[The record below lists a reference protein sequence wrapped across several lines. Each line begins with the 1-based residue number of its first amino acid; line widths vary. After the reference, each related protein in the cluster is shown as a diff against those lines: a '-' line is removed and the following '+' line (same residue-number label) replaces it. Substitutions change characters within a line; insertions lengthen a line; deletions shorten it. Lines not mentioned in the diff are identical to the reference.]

1 MSSREGVRALGARLS
16 ASAPK
21 VTERVRLAYD
31 APNQCIVHGDLKTA
45 NILFATEWQASAL
58 EKSDSGVCLIDFQWT
73 GVGLAA
79 QDLLYLFVSSAQ
91 LEILESPEEVQRLLS
106 YYLELAGDFSKSR
119 GKSIDYSVEMLER
132 DMDLVLL
139 EYARTVFGYQLK
151 GKGPEWVEGGA
162 ATLGRCA
169 HNRHA
174 GHLRWLV
181 EKVEKTLTRLE
192 AGDLD

>member
-1 MSSREGVRALGARLS
+1 MGARLS
-16 ASAPK
+16 ASEPK
-21 VTERVRLAYD
+21 VTELIRLGYD
-31 APNQCIVHGDLKTA
+31 ARNQCIVHGDLKTA
-45 NILFATEWQASAL
+45 NILFANDWEASEL
-58 EKSDSGVCLIDFQWT
+58 EKGGSGVCLIDFQWT

-79 QDLLYLFVSSAQ
+79 QDLLYLFVSSAK
-91 LEILESPEEVQRLLS
+91 LEILESTAEVQRLLRF
-106 YYLELAGDFSKSR
+106 YLEVLGAHSHGRSN
-119 GKSIDYSVEMLER
+119 DYSLSMLER

-169 HNRHA
+169 HNRHV

-181 EKVEKTLTRLE
+181 ERVEETLTRLE
-192 AGDLD
+192 AGDLA